1 MKKSTAID
9 LLSAVICRHN
19 TGHYSYNEKAH
30 ATEVL
35 NFLQELGLLK
45 PTHKKIRI
53 LRDIENMPY
62 EDEII
67 VPGWENE

>member
-1 MKKSTAID
+1 MKKSTAVD
-9 LLSAVICRHN
+9 LLSTVLRKYN

-35 NFLQELGLLK
+35 NFLQELNLLK
-45 PTHKKIRI
+45 PTHVRVRTI
-53 LRDIENMPY
+53 RDIENIPY

-67 VPGWENE
+67 VQGWENE